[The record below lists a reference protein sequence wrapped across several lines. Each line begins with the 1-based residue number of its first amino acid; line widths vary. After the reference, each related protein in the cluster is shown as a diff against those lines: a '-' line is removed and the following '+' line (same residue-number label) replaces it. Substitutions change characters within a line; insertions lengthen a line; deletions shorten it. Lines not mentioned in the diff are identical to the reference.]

1 MQELP
6 HKQLQEIVNL
16 LYHILVKI
24 PHPSELIPKP
34 LPPQKRWLDNQDV
47 MQMLHVS
54 SSTLQRWRDI
64 NQLPYSKI
72 KGKIWYLESDI
83 HEMISKNL

>member
-34 LPPQKRWLDNQDV
+34 LPLQKRWLDNQDV